1 MRCVRVFAMVL
12 AICGA
17 SFSIAPVASASET
30 MPFGAVITED
40 FCGRGVT
47 CGTAVT
53 LFGPATVRSV
63 ITSFTPLPS
72 GCFSDHHTSTLT
84 FADGS
89 TLANAIVGTL
99 CPTTFPNFRLKGTY
113 SVTGG
118 TGRFAGA
125 TGSGFVKAFR
135 ENGPIHAVLVGT
147 LG

>member
-1 MRCVRVFAMVL
+1 MSRVRVFAMIL

-17 SFSIAPVASASET
+17 TFAIAPVASASET

-40 FCGRGVT
+40 FCEPGVT

-53 LFGPATVRSV
+53 LFGRATVRSV

-72 GCFSDHHTSTLT
+72 GCFSDHHISTLT

-99 CPTTFPNFRLKGTY
+99 CPTTFPNFRLEGTY
-113 SVTGG
+113 SVTG

-125 TGSGFVKAFR
+125 TGSGFVRAFR